1 MDFEAAEKSRRE
13 ENVHPAHQH
22 LTDEKERV
30 CFNAPPFKR
39 LIDNKFREQGF
50 MLPFGYQTKDF
61 IVPNP

>member
-1 MDFEAAEKSRRE
+1 MDFDAAEKSRRG

-22 LTDEKERV
+22 LTDEKEIV
-30 CFNAPPFKR
+30 YFNAPPFKR
-39 LIDNKFREQGF
+39 LIDSKFREQGL